1 MGLRILFV
9 VPARG
14 GSKGIPKKNIK
25 KLSGKPLLHY
35 SLEFSRLFVDD
46 KDICLTTDSLEIID
60 CGKEINYV
68 APFLRPS
75 ELATDSIG
83 SFDVLKHAINY
94 YDAKGVFYDIVV
106 LLQPTS
112 PFREKRHLEEALNSF
127 SPQLDMVVSVSESGS
142 NPYFNIY
149 EEDEKGNLK
158 LSKEGVD
165 ILRRQDAPKVY
176 EFNGSIYIINVNS
189 IRLKSSFKDFKNIK
203 KYLMTRRY
211 SVDID
216 SMLDWQWAEFLI
228 EKKLV

>member
-1 MGLRILFV
+1 LENKILFI

-25 KLSGKPLLHY
+25 KLAGKPLLHY
-35 SLEFSRLFVDD
+35 SLEFSRLFVED

-60 CGKEINYV
+60 CAKEINYI

-75 ELATDSIG
+75 ELATDNIG

-94 YDAKGVFYDIVV
+94 YDAKGVFYDIAV

-112 PFREKRHLEEALNSF
+112 PFREKRHLEEALNYF
-127 SPQLDMVVSVSESGS
+127 SPELDMVVSVSESGS
-142 NPYFNIY
+142 NPYYNIF
-149 EEDEKGNLK
+149 EEDLNGYLKKSKGDK
-158 LSKEGVD
+158 S
-165 ILRRQDAPKVY
+165 ILRKQDAPSVY
-176 EFNGSIYIINVNS
+176 ELNGSIYIINSNS
-189 IRLKSSFKDFKNIK
+189 IRLKSGFNDFKSIK
-203 KYLMTRRY
+203 KYLMTEIY

-216 SMLDWQWAEFLI
+216 SMLDWHWAEFLI

>member
-1 MGLRILFV
+1 MENKILFI

-25 KLSGKPLLHY
+25 KLAGKPLLHY
-35 SLEFSRLFVDD
+35 SLEFSRLFVED

-60 CGKEINYV
+60 CAKEINYI

-75 ELATDSIG
+75 ELATDNIG

-94 YDAKGVFYDIVV
+94 YDVKGVFYDIAV

-112 PFREKRHLEEALNSF
+112 PFREKRHLEEALNYF
-127 SPQLDMVVSVSESGS
+127 SPELDMVVSVSESGS

-149 EEDEKGNLK
+149 EEEVKGNLK
-158 LSKEGVD
+158 LSKEGVA

-189 IRLKSSFKDFKNIK
+189 IRLNNSFQDFKLIK
-203 KYLMTRRY
+203 KYLMPRIY

-216 SMLDWQWAEFLI
+216 NLLDWKWAEFLI

>member
-1 MGLRILFV
+1 MDTRILFIV
-9 VPARG
+9 TARG
-14 GSKGIPKKNIK
+14 GSKGIHKKNIK

-46 KDICLTTDSLEIID
+46 KDICLTTDCLEIID
-60 CGKEINYV
+60 CAKEINYV

-75 ELATDSIG
+75 ELATDNIG

-112 PFREKRHLEEALNSF
+112 PFREKRHLEESLNYF
-127 SPQLDMVVSVSESGS
+127 SPDLDMVVSVSESGS

-158 LSKEGVD
+158 LSKGGMG
-165 ILRRQDAPKVY
+165 ILRRQDAPPVY
-176 EFNGSIYIINVNS
+176 EFNGSIYIINANS
-189 IRLKSSFKDFKNIK
+189 IRFNNSFKDFKFIK
-203 KYLMTRRY
+203 KYLMPRIY

-216 SMLDWQWAEFLI
+216 NLLDWEWAEFLI

>member
-1 MGLRILFV
+1 MDNKILFI

-46 KDICLTTDSLEIID
+46 IDICLTTDSLEIID
-60 CGKEINYV
+60 CAKEINYV
-68 APFLRPS
+68 SPFLRPL
-75 ELATDSIG
+75 ELATDNIG
-83 SFDVLKHAINY
+83 SFDVLKHAIKY
-94 YDAKGVFYDIVV
+94 YDSKGVFYDIVV

-127 SPQLDMVVSVSESGS
+127 NPELDMVVSVTESGS

-149 EEDEKGNLK
+149 EEDISGNLK
-158 LSKEGVD
+158 LSKEGVH
-165 ILRRQDAPKVY
+165 ILRRQDAPPVY
-176 EFNGSIYIINVNS
+176 EFNGSIYIINSNS
-189 IRLKSSFKDFKNIK
+189 IRFNNSFKEFKFIK
-203 KYLMTRRY
+203 KYLMPRIY

-216 SMLDWQWAEFLI
+216 NLLDWKWAEFLI

>member
-1 MGLRILFV
+1 LDNRILFI

-46 KDICLTTDSLEIID
+46 KDICLTTDCLEIID
-60 CGKEINYV
+60 CAKEINYV
-68 APFLRPS
+68 APFLRPL
-75 ELATDSIG
+75 ELATDNIG
-83 SFDVLKHAINY
+83 SFDVLKHAIKY
-94 YDAKGVFYDIVV
+94 YDAIGVLYDIVV

-127 SPQLDMVVSVSESGS
+127 SPDLDMVVSVSESVS

-158 LSKEGVD
+158 LSKGGVAL
-165 ILRRQDAPKVY
+165 LRRQDAPPVY
-176 EFNGSIYIINVNS
+176 EFNGSIYIINANS
-189 IRLKSSFKDFKNIK
+189 IRFNNSFKEFKFIK
-203 KYLMTRRY
+203 KYLMPRIY

-216 SMLDWQWAEFLI
+216 NLLDWKWAEFLI

>member
-1 MGLRILFV
+1 MENRTLFIIT
-9 VPARG
+9 ARG